1 MRSGRS
7 NGGLSVAAVGLL
19 LVLVVLLVLGWTSS
33 ATAAATEGGNVT
45 AYQATTTEFDSAK
58 TVARGIENGS
68 ITRAEDV
75 VLGDTLVVAIES
87 DRLADELATENGTT
101 TARFI
106 EVLAG
111 NTSFRLIQT
120 NPTPEQTRILA
131 GVGETTATVY
141 RRGSSTY
148 VLVDT
153 GNLTFHHRG
162 HNRSTEI
169 FGNERFIVQF
179 AFTDRDDPE
188 IDIGSSSR
196 AFRVMPFKSRLYTN
210 RYTYDPLA
218 PEWVQVAVEVEAVP
232 EHDLDVEVLIDGTR
246 IIRTSLEP
254 IEEPG
259 IAHGWLDL
267 RGLVSGS
274 SYRLSLVHDGLVTDR
289 YSGTVT
295 SPSAVLR
302 NVTLTEVSTEHVV
315 TRDGERVTETIHD
328 HAAVNATVRLSHGG
342 KVQVLDENCEPI
354 GFAWVEPGETG
365 VSMALWRDGTP
376 LRNVT
381 EDDIGFHVR
390 ALRNQGAAQSR
401 YHDGT
406 PDVTKNLAGHCP
418 APERQRTPTVTTTA
432 TTAPPP
438 TSGSTMTESSTS
450 SKTPGSATSAA
461 PIVTTTVTTEVSRTI
476 TPGQPGFTSLA
487 AFWGL
492 LLPVLWWRRSG

>member
-1 MRSGRS
+1 MAGPT
-7 NGGLSVAAVGLL
+7 VGLL
-19 LVLVVLLVLGWTSS
+19 LVVVVLLVLGGTSS
-33 ATAAATEGGNVT
+33 ATPAAPDGENVT
-45 AYQATTTEFDSAK
+45 AYQATTGEFDSAT

-68 ITRAEDV
+68 ISRAEDV

-87 DRLADELATENGTT
+87 DRLADELATKNGTT
-101 TARFI
+101 TARFFD
-106 EVLAG
+106 VLDG
-111 NTSFRLIQT
+111 NATFRLIQT
-120 NPTPEQTRILA
+120 NPTPERSRILA
-131 GVGETTATVY
+131 GIDETTATVH

-169 FGNERFIVQF
+169 FGDERFIVQF
-179 AFTDRDDPE
+179 AFTATADPE
-188 IDIGSSSR
+188 IDVGSSSR
-196 AFRVMPFKSRLYTN
+196 DFRVMPFKSRLYTN

-232 EHDLDVEVLIDGTR
+232 EHNLDVEVLVNGTR
-246 IIRTSLEP
+246 TIRTALEP
-254 IEEPG
+254 IEDPG
-259 IAHGWLDL
+259 IANAWLDL
-267 RGLVSGS
+267 RGLAPGS

-295 SPSAVLR
+295 PPSAVLR
-302 NVTLTEVSTEHVV
+302 NVTLAEVSTEHVV
-315 TRDGERVTETIHD
+315 TRDGQRVTETIHD

-365 VSMALWRDGTP
+365 VSMALWRDATP

-381 EDDIGFHVR
+381 EDDFGFVVR
-390 ALRNQGAAQSR
+390 ALRNQGTAQAR

-406 PDVTKNLAGHCP
+406 PVVAKNLDGHCP
-418 APERQRTPTVTTTA
+418 APERQRTPTATAMA

-438 TSGSTMTESSTS
+438 TSGSTTTESPTS
-450 SKTPGSATSAA
+450 MKTPGSATAAA
-461 PIVTTTVTTEVSRTI
+461 PIVTTTVTTEVTRTI
-476 TPGQPGFTSLA
+476 TPGQPGFTSFA
-487 AFWGL
+487 AVWGL
-492 LLPVLWWRRSG
+492 LWAVLWWRRSG